1 MAFKESLAKAADKT
15 MNFASKNAPALLT
28 AACVAA
34 TVGAVVSAVGATAKA
49 IDAINEDKANL
60 ADDLSNQVDDEAM
73 DGMIE
78 NTPDAKNERLEELLE
93 EEYTWKDALACS
105 WYYYIPTFCFTGM
118 AIGCAIGSQS
128 INTRRQ
134 AATFALY
141 EAAQNTLKTYQ
152 EKVMDEVGKNKEK
165 KIRHAVHEEEIKRR
179 PPRED
184 NVYNCNRGRCGVENG
199 EALFREPVTG
209 QYFVSTY
216 EKVRRAVRK
225 ANDACHQDT
234 WYPLSELMDDMGAD
248 PTASGIYNKGF
259 LGTPDPAQNAIDE
272 YYLLDPHTGEYMDH
286 EVTIVYITY
295 NISDREYL

>member
-1 MAFKESLAKAADKT
+1 MSLKTNLLKAADKT

-28 AACVAA
+28 AACVAS
-34 TVGAVVSAVGATAKA
+34 TIGAVVTAVTGTIKA
-49 IDAINEDKANL
+49 VEAVEADKDEFRDEIDEQVKEEVANG
-60 ADDLSNQVDDEAM
+60 DV
-73 DGMIE
+73 E
-78 NTPDAKNERLEELLE
+78 NTPEAMSARMEEILE
-93 EEYTWKDALACS
+93 EEYTWKDVLACT
-105 WYYYIPTFCFTGM
+105 WHYYIPTACFAVMG
-118 AIGCAIGSQS
+118 IGCAIGSQS

-152 EKVMDEVGKNKEK
+152 EKVIDEVGKNKEK
-165 KIRHAVHEEEIKRR
+165 KIRHAVHEEEIRRR

-216 EKVRRAVRK
+216 EKVRRAIRK

-234 WYPLSELMDDMGAD
+234 WYPLSELLDDMGAD
-248 PTASGIYNKGF
+248 PTATGIYNKGF

-272 YYLLDPHTGEYMDH
+272 DYLLDPHTGEYMNH

-295 NISDREYL
+295 DISDRDYL